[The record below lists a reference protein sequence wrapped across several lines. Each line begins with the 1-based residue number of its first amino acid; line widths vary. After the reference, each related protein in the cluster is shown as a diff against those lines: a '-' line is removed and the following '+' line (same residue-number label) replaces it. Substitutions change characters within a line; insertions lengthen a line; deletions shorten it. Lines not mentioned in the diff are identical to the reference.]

1 MFNSISFLWI
11 GKFCLFSGS
20 DCHFIFHCLAKC
32 HRFCLAFLQSLSC
45 NGNGLFCGFNH
56 GLVWRRIRTLTNC
69 GRRNQNQNE
78 NPAMLLLFLYLPKTR
93 AFYKEQDSNSSWIS
107 LSSKLEYLSM
117 TYGTYINYLGS
128 FNNFLQE
135 QNFPFF
141 TTFPPI
147 S

>member
-1 MFNSISFLWI
+1 MYVKR
-11 GKFCLFSGS
+11 KFCLFSGS
-20 DCHFIFHCLAKC
+20 HCHFIFHCLAKC

-93 AFYKEQDSNSSWIS
+93 AFYKEQNSDSSWIS
-107 LSSKLEYLSM
+107 LSSKLGCLQ
-117 TYGTYINYLGS
+117 IVNYLGS
-128 FNNFLQE
+128 FNNYMDI
-135 QNFPFF
+135 FF
-141 TTFPPI
+141 SFWTTFPPI